1 MFHANPT
8 VERRLHAHG
17 VPYDVLNVRGR
28 WDAQRILLRYLRGAA
43 GRSDEIV
50 HSYLAV
56 PNVLTVPVKL
66 VNPRARLVWGIRM
79 SDSRLFT
86 YNALTT
92 PVHALEA
99 RLSRFADL
107 VIANSHAGKDDAV
120 AHGFDP
126 SRMCVVDNGI
136 DTETFRPDPEGR
148 RRLRAEWG
156 VADRDV
162 LIGLVARLEPKKDH
176 PTFLRAAAAAA
187 ARRPDLRFVCIGE
200 GSPSIRGNLE
210 RQSRALGLE
219 NRLRWQPSVMEP
231 AAAYSAFDLATLSS
245 AFGEGFPNVLGEALA
260 CGRPCVATDVGDA
273 ARILDGVGVTVSP
286 RSPTALAEAW
296 LNALEADHVGL
307 AEPRRSRIVQNYG
320 LERMVER
327 TEALLQGI
335 VG

>member
-28 WDAQRILLRYLRGAA
+28 WDAQRVLLRYLRGAA

-156 VADRDV
+156 VVDRDV
-162 LIGLVARLEPKKDH
+162 LIGLVARLEPKKA
-176 PTFLRAAAAAA
+176 P
-187 ARRPDLRFVCIGE
+187 PDV
-200 GSPSIRGNLE
+200 PP
-210 RQSRALGLE
+210 SRACGSGSTSRPPICSASGRVL
-219 NRLRWQPSVMEP
+219 P
-231 AAAYSAFDLATLSS
+231 ASGGTSS
-245 AFGEGFPNVLGEALA
+245 ARAERSGS
-260 CGRPCVATDVGDA
+260 R
-273 ARILDGVGVTVSP
+273 TVS
-286 RSPTALAEAW
+286 
-296 LNALEADHVGL
+296 VGS
-307 AEPRRSRIVQNYG
+307 RRSWSR
-320 LERMVER
+320 LPR
-327 TEALLQGI
+327 TAPSTWRR
-335 VG
+335 